1 MAKIHNIKVGFF
13 ALPPATRLVDARHG
27 DHDVIE
33 LITVALTDETGATG
47 IGYTFTGGHN
57 GAAIHKGIEADIV
70 PLLAGEDA
78 DQIAAIWDKIW
89 WACHYG
95 GRGGPMVLA
104 LSAVDIALWDLK
116 AKRAGLPLW
125 RLLGGY
131 STSVRCYAG
140 GIDLHL
146 EGDALLATVDAAI
159 TKGQN
164 AYKIKVGRDN
174 LAEDVARLTA
184 VRRHVGDDFTLMIDA
199 NMKYRASEAITAAR
213 AFQPAM
219 PLWFE
224 EPVVPEDIDGLTRVA
239 QEGGLAVAT
248 GENFRSLWEF
258 AETIKRTPISYPQP
272 DVTNCGGVS
281 AFMKIAAL
289 AEAFHLPIAS
299 HGAHDI
305 TVHLM
310 AACPNASYLEAHGF
324 GLDRYISH
332 PLIIKDG
339 FAQAPE
345 IPGIGFTFDEEGL
358 SAFCV
363 SDQEHD
369 LRS

>member
-1 MAKIHNIKVGFF
+1 MAKIHNVKVGFF

-146 EGDALLATVDAAI
+146 
-159 TKGQN
+159 
-164 AYKIKVGRDN
+164 
-174 LAEDVARLTA
+174 
-184 VRRHVGDDFTLMIDA
+184 
-199 NMKYRASEAITAAR
+199 
-213 AFQPAM
+213 
-219 PLWFE
+219 
-224 EPVVPEDIDGLTRVA
+224 
-239 QEGGLAVAT
+239 
-248 GENFRSLWEF
+248 
-258 AETIKRTPISYPQP
+258 
-272 DVTNCGGVS
+272 
-281 AFMKIAAL
+281 
-289 AEAFHLPIAS
+289 
-299 HGAHDI
+299 
-305 TVHLM
+305 
-310 AACPNASYLEAHGF
+310 
-324 GLDRYISH
+324 
-332 PLIIKDG
+332 
-339 FAQAPE
+339 
-345 IPGIGFTFDEEGL
+345 
-358 SAFCV
+358 
-363 SDQEHD
+363 
-369 LRS
+369 